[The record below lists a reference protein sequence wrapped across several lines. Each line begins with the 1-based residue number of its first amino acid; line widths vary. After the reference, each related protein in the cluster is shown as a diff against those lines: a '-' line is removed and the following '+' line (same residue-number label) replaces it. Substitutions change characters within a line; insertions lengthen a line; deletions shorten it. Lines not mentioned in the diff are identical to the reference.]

1 MLLIFIKE
9 KEEWE
14 TIPGPSSVEIIDD
27 LDKDIFSVVIGMKAW
42 LEWI

>member
-1 MLLIFIKE
+1 MLLDFIKE

-14 TIPGPSSVEIIDD
+14 TIPGPSVEIIDD